1 MRSVVSRRTAF
12 ATVLAV
18 CACFTSTAMAQDWPS
33 RPLRLIVPFPSG
45 GPSDLLARLLAQG
58 VARDL
63 AQPIVVDNRPGA
75 SGAIGVGEASKAAP
89 DGYTLVL
96 GTSSTHAILPLLQ
109 PKLPYDAI
117 ADFTP
122 IAHVGD
128 SASVLLVS
136 STLPVHSVQ
145 ELIAYARA
153 HPGVLNYA
161 SSGNGTSVHLTTE
174 AFLAQTGISMA
185 HIPYKGTSQATPDL
199 MAGGVQVMFDAL
211 ASGLPNASRG
221 RVRALAVT
229 GERRSPL
236 APALPTL
243 AEAGLPDFSANA
255 WFGIYGPKG
264 MAPGL
269 VQRIHDAF
277 DRATRTPEVAAG
289 LIKLGVES
297 AASNSSMQ
305 FAERV
310 SADSQRWKQLI
321 QARKIAI
328 EQ

>member
-1 MRSVVSRRTAF
+1 MSSAVSRRA
-12 ATVLAV
+12 ALAAVLAI
-18 CACFTSTAMAQDWPS
+18 CPCLASTGMAQDWPT

-63 AQPIVVDNRPGA
+63 AQPVVIENRPGA
-75 SGAIGVGEASKAAP
+75 SGAIGVGEASRVAP

-145 ELIAYARA
+145 ELISYARA
-153 HPGVLNYA
+153 HPGALNYA

-174 AFLAQTGISMA
+174 AFLAQAGIRMT

-211 ASGLPNASRG
+211 ASGLPTASKG

-229 GERRSPL
+229 GERRSAL
-236 APALPTL
+236 APELPTL
-243 AEAGLPDFSANA
+243 AEAGLPGFSANA

-264 MAPGL
+264 MAPAL

-277 DRATRTPEVAAG
+277 ERAIRTPDVATG

-297 AASNSSMQ
+297 AASSSMQ
-305 FAERV
+305 FANRV
-310 SADSQRWKQLI
+310 AADSQRWKQLI
-321 QARKIAI
+321 QNRKIAL